1 MYRLIF
7 IFIPLFFVSCTKD
20 IALSEQDVNSKI
32 TQFIELHFPGHTII
46 QAIKDRDFMYK
57 SYDVWL
63 SDNVKLEFNR
73 KYEIIDIESASKL
86 PDSVIPAK
94 ILDYINMRY
103 PQLFIKEWAKDDN
116 RQEVELNNELTLIF
130 SKSGDFIRID
140 D

>member
-1 MYRLIF
+1 
-7 IFIPLFFVSCTKD
+7 
-20 IALSEQDVNSKI
+20 
-32 TQFIELHFPGHTII
+32 
-46 QAIKDRDFMYK
+46 MYK